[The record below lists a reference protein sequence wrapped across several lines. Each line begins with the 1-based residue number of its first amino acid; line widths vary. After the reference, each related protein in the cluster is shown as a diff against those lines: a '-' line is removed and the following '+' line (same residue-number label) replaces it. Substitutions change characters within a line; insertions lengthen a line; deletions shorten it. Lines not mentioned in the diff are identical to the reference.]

1 VTATVAAWLVFVLAL
16 GVLCAGLSGARSSVY
31 RGDRF
36 GALLDVLTCA
46 CGLVAIALIGP
57 AVIG

>member
-1 VTATVAAWLVFVLAL
+1 MTATVAAWLVFMLAL
-16 GVLCAGLSGARSSVY
+16 GILFAGLASARSAVY

-36 GALLDVLTCA
+36 GALLAFLACA
-46 CGLVAIALIGP
+46 CGLVAVVLIGP